1 MIEET
6 LSFTITNN
14 TNGNVP
20 ISIFGNEADVL
31 DNANIT
37 TRYFWDVTSYAYDG
51 NPTISLI
58 VTSGGVSTTYTSTYY
73 GQNLQGVI
81 DALNLLG
88 VGSFFLTTS
97 GGSTFI
103 NIYPN
108 ENTFGN
114 LTIGNTSILNTFF
127 DPLGGFNSTAFVST
141 VQSDGKIYYGGVF
154 VTYQGLSAPR
164 IIRLNTNGSIDNTF
178 VLGAG
183 FLFTVDSIKIQ
194 SDGKIVVGG
203 AFASYQGTS
212 CQGIVRLESNG
223 NIDAGF
229 ITGLGNNFGVGEGT
243 NDVIVLSSGKILC
256 GGNFT
261 TYGGTAV
268 PQICRLNSNGTLDA
282 TFNPSGTGFS
292 GTDVPNML
300 YEQTDTKVII
310 GGSFISYKGSSY
322 NRIVRINA
330 DGSIDTSFVVGTG
343 FDNGI
348 PNKLVYSIDVQSDGK
363 VLVVGLFS
371 NYQGNSSNNIVRINT
386 DGSIDSSFVVGTGF
400 NDYAYNVK
408 VLPSG
413 KILVTGNFTSYN
425 GTTAN
430 RVIRL
435 NSDGSVD
442 TSWDYGTAFGNVVGE
457 IALALS
463 LNSAS
468 NISYIGGSFTTFNG
482 VSRVRACSLF
492 V

>member
-1 MIEET
+1 MIQET
-6 LSFTITNN
+6 LSFGITNN
-14 TNGNVP
+14 TNGVVP
-20 ISIFGNEADVL
+20 VSIFGNTADIL
-31 DNANIT
+31 DNANVT
-37 TRYFWDVTSYAYDG
+37 TRYFWDVTSYTYE
-51 NPTISLI
+51 NNNITLV
-58 VTSGGVSTTYTSTYY
+58 VTSGGVTTTYTTIFTGTTLEDVVY
-73 GQNLQGVI
+73 
-81 DALNLLG
+81 ALNQLG
-88 VGSFFLTTS
+88 LAYFFLTTS

-103 NIYPN
+103 NVYTLN
-108 ENTFGN
+108 YTFGN

-127 DPLGGFNSTAFVST
+127 DPLGGFNSTAFVSS

-164 IIRLNTNGSIDNTF
+164 IIRLNTDGSIDNSF

-183 FLFTVDSIKIQ
+183 FSFTIDSIKIQ
-194 SDGKIVVGG
+194 SNGKIVVGG
-203 AFASYQGTS
+203 GFATYQGTS

-223 NIDAGF
+223 SVDAGF
-229 ITGLGNNFGVGEGT
+229 LTGLGNNFGVGEGT
-243 NDVIVLSSGKILC
+243 NDVVVLSSGKILC

-261 TYGGTAV
+261 TYGGTAL
-268 PQICRLNSNGTLDA
+268 PKICRLNSDGTLDA

-292 GTDVPNML
+292 GTDVVNML
-300 YEQTDTKVII
+300 YEQSDTKVII
-310 GGSFISYKGSSY
+310 GGSFVSYKGSSY

-330 DGSIDTSFVVGTG
+330 DGSIDTTFVVGTG

-348 PNKLVYSIDVQSDGK
+348 VGKLVYSIDVQSDGK

-386 DGSIDSSFVVGTGF
+386 DGSIDTSFVVGTGF

-413 KILVTGNFTSYN
+413 KILVVGNFTSYN

-435 NSDGSVD
+435 NSDGSID
-442 TSWDYGTAFGNVVGE
+442 TSWDYGTAFDN

-468 NISYIGGSFTTFNG
+468 NTSYIGGLFTTFNG